1 MFLELLPGSCLDALL
16 DTLKILPFLF
26 LAYVLIEVLEHHA
39 EDKTTEIIHRAG
51 SLGPIL
57 GSALGVIP
65 QCGFSAATANLFAGG
80 LITRGT
86 LIAVFLS
93 TSDEMLPILISKSAP
108 AGLILKILFYKF
120 AAGMLAGFLIDLVE
134 KRIHTQKNSK
144 ELHDICEQEGCNCEE
159 GVLRSAIFHTVKIAA
174 FLLVTSFLINIAV
187 GVVGEEHLADF
198 ILNKPIIGELLAGL
212 VGLIPNCAASVIL
225 TELYLQGGMSAGA
238 MLSGLLCGAGVGLL
252 VLFRM
257 NKRFLKDNLI
267 TLCLLYFSGVM
278 LGLLASALPIF

>member
-1 MFLELLPGSCLDALL
+1 MFFELFTESSLDAFL

-26 LAYVLIEVLEHHA
+26 LAYLLIEMIEHHA

-51 SLGPIL
+51 NWGPVL

-108 AGLILKILFYKF
+108 AGIIIKILLYKF
-120 AAGMLAGFLIDLVE
+120 AAGMLAGFLIDLIE
-134 KRIHTQKNSK
+134 KRIHSQNSCK
-144 ELHDICEQEGCNCEE
+144 ELHDICEQEGCNCED
-159 GVLRSAIFHTVKIAA
+159 GVLRSAVFHTIKIAA

-187 GVVGEEHLADF
+187 ELVGEEHLADF
-198 ILNKPIIGELLAGL
+198 ILNKPVIGELLAGL
-212 VGLIPNCAASVIL
+212 VGLIPNCAASVII
-225 TELYLQGGMSAGA
+225 TELYLQGGMSSGA

-267 TLCLLYFSGVM
+267 TLFLLYSSGVF
-278 LGLLASALPIF
+278 LGLLASVLPIF

>member
-1 MFLELLPGSCLDALL
+1 MYWNLFTDSCLDAVL

-26 LAYVLIEVLEHHA
+26 LAYLLIEILEHHA

-51 SLGPIL
+51 SWGPVLG
-57 GSALGVIP
+57 GALGIIP
-65 QCGFSAATANLFAGG
+65 QCGFSAATANLYAGG

-108 AGLILKILFYKF
+108 ASLIVRILLYKF
-120 AAGMLAGFLIDLVE
+120 AAGMLGGILIDVVE
-134 KRIHTQKNSK
+134 KRLHARQDRK

-187 GVVGEEHLADF
+187 ELVGEEHLSNF
-198 ILNKPIIGELLAGL
+198 ILNKPVIGELLAGL
-212 VGLIPNCAASVIL
+212 IGLIPNCAASVIL

-257 NKRFLKDNLI
+257 NKRFMKDNLI
-267 TLCLLYFSGVM
+267 TLLLLYISGV
-278 LGLLASALPIF
+278 LLSLPASALPIF